1 MCEAGFL
8 EHLPK
13 LGFACLR
20 SQPNPTSWDV
30 EFGVQTAEDTE
41 YSIAAIGLFA
51 KLVGRPSIANGPEI
65 MEQGHVARHD
75 DALVYVPTLSYS

>member
-20 SQPNPTSWDV
+20 SQPNPTSWDR

-65 MEQGHVARHD
+65 YGAR
-75 DALVYVPTLSYS
+75 TCRQTR